1 VSTHADAWQ
10 QCLNHLEG
18 ELSTQQFN
26 TWIRP
31 LQVMEDS
38 QQLRLLAP
46 NRFVLDWVNT
56 RLLERIEQLLGEISG
71 TPAENKVVLE
81 IGGNIP
87 DILNTPRHDRAAAS
101 AGRLW
106 LPAVKLGRWFAM

>member
-1 VSTHADAWQ
+1 MLGSIA
-10 QCLNHLEG
+10 LNHLET

-38 QQLRLLAP
+38 AQLRLLAP

-56 RLLERIEQLLGEISG
+56 RLLERIEALLGEIDG
-71 TPAENKVVLE
+71 TDTKPSVVLE
-81 IGGNIP
+81 IGGNMP
-87 DILNTPRHDRAAAS
+87 TILNTPRQERATGS
-101 AGRLW
+101 AGPMTHSPSRQ
-106 LPAVKLGRWFAM
+106 